1 MSSEPV
7 RTNRRSR
14 PRLRHPAEVPLF
26 IFMVVLN
33 LIIVAAILEAAAV
46 LPFLPERLQ
55 DSGWA
60 VAIRGALISLLLFIP
75 ALMVVRETQRASTR
89 GTAVQLSERQYPE
102 LYQTAEDFTH
112 TLGLRRRPEIF
123 LANGNGAL
131 NAFAA
136 QATGYDYVVLSNE
149 LFANLY
155 DRNRDGLG
163 FILGHELGHIRLHH
177 VALWYQLA
185 VAYSQWIP
193 LLGRGCRGCASTPVT
208 ATAPSCRRGGPGG
221 WSCWPPAATPKP
233 RSTWRSWYGRAAC
246 CGGSGS
252 AWPSCPGRTPSPFAA
267 WNVCIASACSPPASN
282 RPRPVSEGRRRS
294 RRPRGRA
301 GPARY
306 AGPWTGQADDVST
319 PSCFRMAPWTWATG
333 PVTIHLGGPEPL
345 RTAGMPR
352 HPTATGFHTA
362 RRPGSIQH
370 RRSHDFAPHR

>member
-193 LLGRGCRGCASTPVT
+193 LLGPGLSRLREYSCDRHGAFLSPRGARGLVLLASGRYTETEVDLEELV
-208 ATAPSCRRGGPGG
+208 RQGRMLRGF
-221 WSCWPPAATPKP
+221 WVALAQLP
-233 RSTWRSWYGRAAC
+233 RSH
-246 CGGSGS
+246 
-252 AWPSCPGRTPSPFAA
+252 PFT
-267 WNVCIASACSPPASN
+267 V
-282 RPRPVSEGRRRS
+282 RRLERLY
-294 RRPRGRA
+294 RIGLFHA
-301 GPARY
+301 GVQ
-306 AGPWTGQADDVST
+306 QAQTRV
-319 PSCFRMAPWTWATG
+319 
-333 PVTIHLGGPEPL
+333 
-345 RTAGMPR
+345 
-352 HPTATGFHTA
+352 
-362 RRPGSIQH
+362 
-370 RRSHDFAPHR
+370 

>member
-1 MSSEPV
+1 
-7 RTNRRSR
+7 
-14 PRLRHPAEVPLF
+14 
-26 IFMVVLN
+26 
-33 LIIVAAILEAAAV
+33 
-46 LPFLPERLQ
+46 
-55 DSGWA
+55 GWA

-155 DRNRDGLG
+155 ARNRDGLG

-193 LLGRGCRGCASTPVT
+193 LLGPGLSRLREYSCDRPGPFLSPRGARGLVLLASGRYTETEVDLEELVRQGRMLRGFWVGLAQLPRSHPFPVRRLERLYRLGLFHAGVHKAQPGT
-208 ATAPSCRRGGPGG
+208 ATPPWAAAQRGSGAPARPAGRSAPAGRWRPPGPG
-221 WSCWPPAATPKP
+221 
-233 RSTWRSWYGRAAC
+233 
-246 CGGSGS
+246 
-252 AWPSCPGRTPSPFAA
+252 
-267 WNVCIASACSPPASN
+267 
-282 RPRPVSEGRRRS
+282 RPRRRS
-294 RRPRGRA
+294 GTAIRPPLPRRSARPGRRPCTQDIG
-301 GPARY
+301 
-306 AGPWTGQADDVST
+306 
-319 PSCFRMAPWTWATG
+319 
-333 PVTIHLGGPEPL
+333 
-345 RTAGMPR
+345 
-352 HPTATGFHTA
+352 
-362 RRPGSIQH
+362 
-370 RRSHDFAPHR
+370 